1 MPGRYQHQIDAANRS
16 SFPKWQWMLD
26 ARARQTDPHQACC
39 AFRNDHF
46 LVRRDVVTVRVGNER
61 ETFSVPWVQPE
72 ILLRQV
78 DTALIANF
86 DHAENYF
93 AICVSSIARVIRMST
108 VGCALTPASGTRFIT
123 EMRFAAALLVL
134 TFLAVSAPGKT
145 AREEPKV
152 VEKVTPL
159 PVALDPNFEFRK
171 TKLFF
176 MSEKGLKPSERAH
189 DSTNKLGGKSNSPSQ
204 KTATLQDAPI
214 VFERQYRLFGAVTG
228 LDQRQR
234 FGDYFDFFWR
244 AKRPSDVTVRL
255 EYRQEKLHEHV
266 QAQEIT
272 YRSVRGTHKTEFKVI
287 GDDYFDDGRVIAW
300 RCLLVANGRIVAENR
315 SFLWE

>member
-1 MPGRYQHQIDAANRS
+1 
-16 SFPKWQWMLD
+16 
-26 ARARQTDPHQACC
+26 
-39 AFRNDHF
+39 
-46 LVRRDVVTVRVGNER
+46 
-61 ETFSVPWVQPE
+61 
-72 ILLRQV
+72 
-78 DTALIANF
+78 
-86 DHAENYF
+86 
-93 AICVSSIARVIRMST
+93 
-108 VGCALTPASGTRFIT
+108 VGCALTPASTSRFIT
-123 EMRFAAALLVL
+123 EMRFAVALLALIFL
-134 TFLAVSAPGKT
+134 TLSAPGKG

-152 VEKVTPL
+152 IEKVTPL

-176 MSEKGLKPSERAH
+176 LSEKAPKASERAH
-189 DSTNKLGGKSNSPSQ
+189 QTTSTLGAKSNSPNQ

-214 VFERQYRLFGAVTG
+214 VFERQYRLYGAVTT
-228 LDQRQR
+228 LDRRQR
-234 FGDYFDFFWR
+234 YGDYFDFFWR

-272 YRSVRGTHKTEFKVI
+272 YRSVRGTHKTEFQVI

-300 RCLLVANGRIVAENR
+300 RCLLISNGRIVAENR

>member
-1 MPGRYQHQIDAANRS
+1 
-16 SFPKWQWMLD
+16 
-26 ARARQTDPHQACC
+26 
-39 AFRNDHF
+39 
-46 LVRRDVVTVRVGNER
+46 
-61 ETFSVPWVQPE
+61 
-72 ILLRQV
+72 
-78 DTALIANF
+78 
-86 DHAENYF
+86 
-93 AICVSSIARVIRMST
+93 
-108 VGCALTPASGTRFIT
+108 
-123 EMRFAAALLVL
+123 MRFAVFILSFVTLSAL
-134 TFLAVSAPGKT
+134 GKGT
-145 AREEPKV
+145 REEPKV

-189 DSTNKLGGKSNSPSQ
+189 DSTSKVGGKSNSPNQ

-234 FGDYFDFFWR
+234 FGDYLDFFWR
-244 AKRPSDVTVRL
+244 AKRPSDVIVRL

-272 YRSVRGTHKTEFKVI
+272 YRNVHGTHKTEFKVI
-287 GDDYFDDGRVIAW
+287 GDDYLDDGQVIAW
-300 RCLLVANGRIVAENR
+300 RCLLISNGRIVAENR
-315 SFLWE
+315 SFMWE

>member
-1 MPGRYQHQIDAANRS
+1 M
-16 SFPKWQWMLD
+16 
-26 ARARQTDPHQACC
+26 
-39 AFRNDHF
+39 
-46 LVRRDVVTVRVGNER
+46 E
-61 ETFSVPWVQPE
+61 
-72 ILLRQV
+72 
-78 DTALIANF
+78 
-86 DHAENYF
+86 
-93 AICVSSIARVIRMST
+93 
-108 VGCALTPASGTRFIT
+108 RFIT
-123 EMRFAAALLVL
+123 EMRFAAAVFILSFVTL
-134 TFLAVSAPGKT
+134 SALGKS

-152 VEKVTPL
+152 VEKVAPL
-159 PVALDPNFEFRK
+159 PVALDKDFEFRK

-176 MSEKGLKPSERAH
+176 LSEKGPKPSEKARQET
-189 DSTNKLGGKSNSPSQ
+189 SKFGSKSNSPNQ

-214 VFERQYRLFGAVTG
+214 VFERQYRLYGAVTG

-266 QAQEIT
+266 QAQEIR
-272 YRSVRGTHKTEFKVI
+272 YRNVRGTHKTEFKVI

-300 RCLLVANGRIVAENR
+300 RCLLIANGRIVAENR